1 MVNHVHLLIYPEA
14 HLSRITKAI
23 KNYAARQANTS
34 LGRVGLPFWQDE
46 SYDHWVVG
54 PEELVKIVRYIEQNP
69 VVAGLVGRGE
79 DWR

>member
-1 MVNHVHLLIYPEA
+1 MRSAIGERQLGLYQLRAWALMVNHVHLLIYPEA

-54 PEELVKIVRYIEQNP
+54 PEELVN
-69 VVAGLVGRGE
+69 
-79 DWR
+79 

>member
-1 MVNHVHLLIYPEA
+1 
-14 HLSRITKAI
+14 
-23 KNYAARQANTS
+23 
-34 LGRVGLPFWQDE
+34 
-46 SYDHWVVG
+46 VG